1 MQSAAFTLSSSPS
14 LPLLKP
20 PSQRSLVNT
29 SFTARFDPILASSRR
44 QDLET
49 SSNIV
54 FPRRSWSLAL
64 SPSQLRPWNP
74 LPPLVSETKTDL
86 FQVKATAV
94 PESAGDGEKSSSLVK
109 TLELGLL
116 FGLWYLFNIYF
127 NIYNK
132 QVRLFCSLYFFGRWL
147 GGGDVDILMLL
158 SSTLYFHV
166 ASCSVVI

>member
-147 GGGDVDILMLL
+147 GGGDMWI
-158 SSTLYFHV
+158 F
-166 ASCSVVI
+166 